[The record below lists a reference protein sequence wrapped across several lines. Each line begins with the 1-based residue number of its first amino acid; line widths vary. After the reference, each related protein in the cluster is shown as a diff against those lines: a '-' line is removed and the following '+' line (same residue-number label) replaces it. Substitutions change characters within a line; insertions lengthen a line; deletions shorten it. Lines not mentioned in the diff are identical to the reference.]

1 MAAADGNPDATHRE
15 VHRRNRILSFM
26 RIAACRMLRLLLV
39 LCAVA
44 SGEIVLPAASVAQG
58 AQKRVLTL
66 YATRR
71 DAQVVVVGDRVL
83 QELFA
88 DGLPDGVDY
97 YSEYLDQGR
106 FFDADYQTA
115 FRDSLTLKYARYRF
129 DLVVAVGNVPLDFV
143 ARNQDGL
150 FNNVP
155 VVYFLDQPRQFTNP
169 NATGF
174 TVATSLG
181 PTVSFARALQPALQ
195 HVFVVTSSRGTFE
208 SDARAQL
215 RPFESQ
221 LEVTYLSGLPTQALE
236 ARLRTLPTE
245 SMVLYVN
252 VDRDGA
258 DQNFRPLDYLDR
270 VSAVANAPV
279 YSWVDSTIDHGVV
292 GGSLKSQEAEFQAIG
307 KTALRVL
314 RGEAAGT
321 IPPSSPDLDVLQAD
335 WRQLQRWGISESR
348 LPAGTIVRFREPSV
362 WNQYRGYIVGAVG
375 ALLAQTALIVG
386 LLVQRRAR
394 RKAERQVLE
403 NQGALISSYDRIRDL
418 GGRLLT
424 AQEAERA
431 RIAGELHDDIGQQLV
446 LLAVDLQT
454 MERQGA
460 DSARATMAEAI
471 ERIDVIQRSTHD
483 LSHRLHPAK
492 LRLIGL
498 IPALEGL
505 QREFSH
511 SALKVTFTHPP
522 ISRPFPAD
530 VTLCVFRVAQEALQ
544 NAVKHGDARI
554 VSIHLEGTTD
564 LRVRIEDDGRGFD
577 VDSVWGSGLGLVS
590 MRERVEALAGTF
602 AVHSE
607 KGRGT
612 RIVIRIP
619 LPVDLTVAAAG

>member
-1 MAAADGNPDATHRE
+1 
-15 VHRRNRILSFM
+15 
-26 RIAACRMLRLLLV
+26 MLRVLLV
-39 LCAVA
+39 LCAIAGV
-44 SGEIVLPAASVAQG
+44 EIVLPVAAVAQG
-58 AQKRVLTL
+58 GQKRVMTL

-71 DAQVVVVGDRVL
+71 DAQVVVIGDRIL
-83 QELFA
+83 QDMLG
-88 DGLPDGVDY
+88 DGLPGGVDY

-155 VVYFLDQPRQFTNP
+155 VVYFLEQPRQFVHP

-279 YSWVDSTIDHGVV
+279 YSWVDSTIGHGVI

-314 RGEAAGT
+314 RGEAAGG

-362 WNQYRGYIVGAVG
+362 WNQYRVYIVGAVA

-431 RIAGELHDDIGQQLV
+431 RIAGELHDDIAQQLV

-454 MERQGA
+454 MERQIGG
-460 DSARATMAEAI
+460 SARVTLTEAL

-511 SALKVTFTHPP
+511 SALKVTFTHPGT
-522 ISRPFPAD
+522 SRPFPPD

-602 AVHSE
+602 AVQSE

-619 LPVDLTVAAAG
+619 LPVDVTVAAAG